1 MLSEKFLLENAI
13 FTTRDFA
20 LQTGLR
26 TDSAAR
32 LLKRYSSD
40 QLIVKVTRGLWAN
53 KHHQK
58 FSSYALTPYLL
69 ASEQGYISFLTALQM
84 HGVISQIS
92 SRIQVAST
100 GHSRKLKSVVGDF
113 EFLQLNPKYFNCGI
127 EWTTH
132 QHPYAMACPEK
143 ALLDCLY
150 ISSKKGKRFRHF
162 SELDLNY
169 LNPSKFKKILK
180 EHNFNISVENYLL
193 ERFNH
198 LLQKN
203 K

>member
-1 MLSEKFLLENAI
+1 
-13 FTTRDFA
+13 
-20 LQTGLR
+20 
-26 TDSAAR
+26 
-32 LLKRYSSD
+32 
-40 QLIVKVTRGLWAN
+40 
-53 KHHQK
+53 
-58 FSSYALTPYLL
+58 
-69 ASEQGYISFLTALQM
+69 M

-100 GHSRKLKSVVGDF
+100 GHSRELKSVVGDF

-203 K
+203 KQNKEDPIDYRKDVDRFQIKIEEQKAVEGVARNKLHHVQCSHNRLTNPSEQYNKE